1 MAASSIIESEFQ
13 RERERECK
21 HESQIALRTAAIG
34 ISLRVKAHVKDSFF
48 CFENLKLD
56 NLLHTRPIA
65 LLDLAN

>member
-48 CFENLKLD
+48 VLK
-56 NLLHTRPIA
+56 I
-65 LLDLAN
+65 